1 MFILANVRL
10 DTGRIP
16 TKKFLRGVSVTD
28 LSFGPGFWCQGT
40 AEQGSGMGHALGI
53 FHRWKGECK
62 HLLKCRRKS
71 TLTNFFSLTFL
82 AVNM

>member
-40 AEQGSGMGHALGI
+40 AEQGSGMGCADEMNLDFLKLHSPFQLAT
-53 FHRWKGECK
+53 K
-62 HLLKCRRKS
+62 H
-71 TLTNFFSLTFL
+71 
-82 AVNM
+82 